1 MNKFQQRM
9 GVWEYIYDELV
20 IQFSHV
26 RCTPLVSRL
35 RLTLLYRQY
44 TLHQLLVYM
53 KEASY
58 VSSTLDS
65 IALTGYD
72 SYISIVAVD

>member
-1 MNKFQQRM
+1 MYH
-9 GVWEYIYDELV
+9 GLV
-20 IQFSHV
+20 IQSSHV
-26 RCTPLVSRL
+26 QCTPLVSRL

-44 TLHQLLVYM
+44 TLHQLLVYIE
-53 KEASY
+53 EASY

-65 IALTGYD
+65 IALAGYD